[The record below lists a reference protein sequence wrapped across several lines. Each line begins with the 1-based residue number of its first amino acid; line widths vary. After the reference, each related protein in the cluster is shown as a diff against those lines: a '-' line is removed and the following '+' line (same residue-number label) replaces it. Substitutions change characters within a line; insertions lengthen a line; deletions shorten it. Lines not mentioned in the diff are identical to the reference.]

1 MIAQPLTNVQVELLK
16 IFAYQVDE
24 QTLLV
29 LRDMLSDFFA
39 KQATQQFDMLWE
51 KNNWSDATMDSWLA
65 EENVNNEI
73 Q

>member
-39 KQATQQFDMLWE
+39 KQATQQFDVLWE

-65 EENVNNEI
+65 EENLNNKI

>member
-1 MIAQPLTNVQVELLK
+1 MIAQPLTNVQIELLK

-51 KNNWSDATMDSWLA
+51 KNNWSDDTMESWLA
-65 EENVNNEI
+65 EENVNNEL

>member
-1 MIAQPLTNVQVELLK
+1 MIAQPLTNVQIELLK

-39 KQATQQFDMLWE
+39 KQATEQFDKLWE

-65 EENVNNEI
+65 EENLNNEV

>member
-1 MIAQPLTNVQVELLK
+1 MTAQPLTNVQVELLK
-16 IFAYQVDE
+16 LFAYQLDE

-39 KQATQQFDMLWE
+39 KQATQQFDKLWKE
-51 KNNWSDATMDSWLA
+51 NNWSDATMDSWLA
-65 EENVNNEI
+65 EDNTNTEI